1 MFHIKHLC
9 RAFNKLRRLLLTFLL
24 AICSLSAFSQVTTE
38 GREFW
43 FGFMEN
49 IVNSPDGLS
58 TTEIFITSKT
68 NTQGTITIFANSTEI
83 DFTVTAGQTE
93 KFVLN
98 DFFPNIQA
106 ATSGNNERRGI
117 QIVSDDDISVYAL
130 ANEPFS
136 ADAAVI
142 LPKLTLGNSYVV
154 SSYYE
159 ALDPQSISSM
169 LIVATENGTE
179 IDVTPSVRT
188 LDNKLPDQTFRI
200 ILNQGDVYQLQAN
213 AGDLTGSLVSI
224 APGSDGCKNFA
235 VFGGNR
241 WTRVT
246 AGQDCSGVRNGN
258 FRADGHAGDH
268 LYEQMF
274 PVSTLGTDYIAV
286 PFEER
291 ESYGLRV
298 IATEDDTEVF
308 ITGEGALPTMAR
320 GEYMTFVFDDVKS
333 ISSNKPLQ
341 VAQFSQS
348 LSCDFPAGS
357 NIPNDLG
364 DPFMIM
370 LSPNQQLLDQ
380 VTFNT
385 LQVSQIQVFFTNL
398 IVQTSSVND
407 VFINGAQVDPATF
420 TPVPSDPTYS
430 HTTVTLQ
437 GGTDYTTVVDGGFIA
452 YIYGYGDIESFGYV
466 AGASLANLNLQIVGD
481 DPDIDIIADEAC
493 VNNEIEFTAD
503 FEVPAGEAPRFTEFE
518 WDFGDGNMATGKDTV
533 HTYTQPGDYI
543 ITLFASDGGD
553 ECGENSET
561 ITKTITVTPNEIT
574 NINGP
579 ASVCP
584 DVTGIAYSVEGT
596 PGNTYEWIID
606 GGTIVGSAMGDAIS
620 VDWGAARPDASLKII
635 STNTIGCV
643 ADTVTFDVIINKR
656 LEPALP
662 QSNGFTDTEV
672 CFTELGDVTY
682 FTPQTAG
689 SEYEWFVQ
697 GGTFIGSNTTNEVRI
712 QWDGPGTGQVW
723 YREFNPLISDC
734 EGFSDRLDVII
745 YTEILSTPTIQEVLC
760 NGEANGTIS
769 IALAGG
775 KPGYSVAW
783 SNGMT
788 GQDIN
793 GLAAGDYTATVTD
806 DLGCEVM
813 FTYTVGEPDVLEV
826 ADSQLTDVRCFQES
840 NGAATVLV
848 VGGTTFPNGDYV
860 YNWTG
865 SNGFVRSTN
874 TGTVDGLAA
883 GSYEVAIRDANGC
896 QTSTTFVINQ
906 PLLLEADLES
916 LINDPICPQASDGTA
931 FIDAKGGTPD
941 YQFFWSNNPSQ
952 NDPNAANLSKGNYT
966 VRIVDANGCE
976 TSLEIEVTE
985 RFPRIFIPSAF
996 SPNGDRT
1003 NDTFQPVAD
1012 CSIRFSMQ
1020 VYNKWGSVVFSTE
1033 DVNVGWDG
1041 TFEGQSAPDGKYSY
1055 VIFYAG
1061 SLNDVAFEET
1071 FRGSI
1076 RLIR

>member
-1 MFHIKHLC
+1 
-9 RAFNKLRRLLLTFLL
+9 
-24 AICSLSAFSQVTTE
+24 
-38 GREFW
+38 
-43 FGFMEN
+43 MEN
-49 IVNSPDGLS
+49 IINSPDGFSNGEL
-58 TTEIFITSKT
+58 FITSKT
-68 NTQGTITIFANSTEI
+68 NTQGKITIFANSTEI
-83 DFTVTAGQTE
+83 DFSITAGQTE
-93 KFVLN
+93 HIVLN
-98 DFFPNIQA
+98 DFFPNITA
-106 ATSGNNERRGI
+106 TTSGNNERRGI

-142 LPKLTLGNSYVV
+142 LPKPTLGNSYVV

-188 LDNKLPDQTFRI
+188 IDNKLPGQTFRI
-200 ILNQGDVYQLQAN
+200 ILNQGDVYQLQSN
-213 AGDLTGSLVSI
+213 IDDLTGSLVTI
-224 APGSDGCKNFA
+224 APGSEGCKNFA

-246 AGQDCSGVRNGN
+246 AGQDCSGTRNGN

-274 PVSTLGTDYIAV
+274 PVSTLGTDYIAL
-286 PFEER
+286 PYQER
-291 ESYGLRV
+291 GGYGLRV
-298 IATEDDTEVF
+298 IATDDDTEIS
-308 ITGEGALPTMAR
+308 ITGEAALPTLAA
-320 GEYMTFVFDDVKS
+320 GEYMTFVFDDVRS
-333 ISSNKPLQ
+333 ISSNKPIQ

-370 LSPNQQLLDQ
+370 LSPNQQLLEQ

-385 LQVSQIQVFFTNL
+385 LEVSQIQVFFTNL
-398 IVQTSSVND
+398 IVKTSSVND
-407 VFINGAQVDPATF
+407 VMINGAQVDPATF
-420 TPVPSDPTYS
+420 SPVPSDPSFS
-430 HTTVTLQ
+430 HTTVTLN
-437 GGTDYTTVVDGGFIA
+437 GGTDYTTIVDGGFIA

-466 AGASLANLNLQIVGD
+466 AGASLANLNLQVEGD
-481 DPDIDIIADEAC
+481 DPDIGIIADDAC

-518 WDFGDGNMATGKDTV
+518 WDFGDGNFATSRDTV
-533 HTYTQPGDYI
+533 YTYTEPGEYI
-543 ITLFASDGGD
+543 ITLFATDGGD

-574 NINGP
+574 NVSGP

-584 DVTGIAYSVEGT
+584 DVDGIAYAVEGT
-596 PGNTYEWIID
+596 PGNTYQWIID
-606 GGTIVGSAMGDAIS
+606 GGTIVGPATGDAIS
-620 VDWGAARPDASLKII
+620 VNWASARPDASLKII
-635 STNTIGCV
+635 STNTIGCI
-643 ADTVTFDVIINKR
+643 ADTLTFDVIINKR

-682 FTPQTAG
+682 STPQTAG
-689 SEYEWFVQ
+689 SEYEWFIA
-697 GGTFIGSNTTNEVRI
+697 GGTFITANNTNEVRVS
-712 QWDGPGTGQVW
+712 WDGPGTGQIW

-745 YTEILSTPTIQEVLC
+745 YTEIISTPTIMDALC
-760 NGEANGTIS
+760 NGDANGTIS

-775 KPGYSVAW
+775 KPGYTVAW
-783 SNGMT
+783 NNGMT
-788 GQDIN
+788 GTDIN
-793 GLAAGDYTATVTD
+793 GLAAGDYIATVTD
-806 DLGCEVM
+806 ALGCEVM

-840 NGAATVLV
+840 NGAATILV
-848 VGGTTFPNGDYV
+848 IGGTTFPNGDYV

-865 SNGFVRSTN
+865 STGFTQSTN
-874 TGTVDGLAA
+874 TGTINGLRAGAYQVD
-883 GSYEVAIRDANGC
+883 IRDANGC
-896 QTSTTFVINQ
+896 ETSTTFTINE
-906 PLLLEADLES
+906 PLLLEADIES
-916 LINDPICPQASDGTA
+916 LINEPICPQASDGTA

-941 YQFFWSNNPSQ
+941 YQFFWSNNASV
-952 NDPNAANLSKGNYT
+952 NDPNAANLSEGNYT

-976 TSLEIEVTE
+976 TSLAIEVTE
-985 RFPRIFIPSAF
+985 RFPRIFIPNAF
-996 SPNGDRT
+996 SPNSDGT
-1003 NDTFQPVAD
+1003 NDVFKPVAD
-1012 CSIRFSMQ
+1012 CSITFSMQ

-1033 DVNVGWDG
+1033 DVNEGWDG
-1041 TFEGQSAPDGKYSY
+1041 DFEGQPAPSGKYSY
-1055 VIFYAG
+1055 VVFYAG
-1061 SLNDVAFEET
+1061 ILNDVAFEET

-1076 RLIR
+1076 KLIR

>member
-1 MFHIKHLC
+1 
-9 RAFNKLRRLLLTFLL
+9 
-24 AICSLSAFSQVTTE
+24 
-38 GREFW
+38 
-43 FGFMEN
+43 MEN
-49 IVNSPDGLS
+49 IVNSPDGVS
-58 TTEIFITSKT
+58 NGEIFITSKT
-68 NTQGTITIFANSTEI
+68 NTQGTITVFANATEI
-83 DFTVTAGQTE
+83 DFTITAGQTQQ
-93 KFVLN
+93 FTLN
-98 DFFPNIQA
+98 DFFPNITA
-106 ATSGNNERRGI
+106 STSGNNERRGI

-159 ALDPQSISSM
+159 PLDPQSISSM
-169 LIVATENGTE
+169 LVVATENGTE

-188 LDNKLPDQTFRI
+188 IDNKLAGETFRI
-200 ILNQGDVYQLQAN
+200 ILNQGDVYQLQSN
-213 AGDLTGSLVSI
+213 SGDLTGSLVTI

-246 AGQDCSGVRNGN
+246 AGQDCSGTRNGN
-258 FRADGHAGDH
+258 FRADGFAGDH

-274 PVSTLGTDYIAV
+274 PVSTLGTDYISV
-286 PFEER
+286 PYEER
-291 ESYGLRV
+291 ESYGLR
-298 IATEDDTEVF
+298 IMATEDDTEIT
-308 ITGEGALPTMAR
+308 ITGEPALPSMAR
-320 GEYMTFVFDDVKS
+320 GEYMTFVFDDVRS
-333 ISSNKPLQ
+333 VSSNKPIQ
-341 VAQFSQS
+341 VAQLSQS

-370 LSPNQQLLDQ
+370 LSPNQQLLEE

-385 LQVSQIQVFFTNL
+385 LEVSQIQVFFTNL

-407 VFINGAQVDPATF
+407 VFINGNQIDPATF
-420 TPVPSDPTYS
+420 TSVPSNPTYS
-430 HTTVTLQ
+430 HTTVSLQ

-452 YIYGYGDIESFGYV
+452 YIYGFGDIESFGYV

-481 DPDIDIIADEAC
+481 DPDINIIADEAC
-493 VNNEIEFTAD
+493 VNNEIDFTAD
-503 FEVPAGEAPRFTEFE
+503 FEVPAGEMPRFTEFD
-518 WDFGDGNMATGKDTV
+518 WDFGDGNFGTGRDTV
-533 HTYTQPGDYI
+533 HTYTEPGEYI

-561 ITKTITVTPNEIT
+561 ITRTITVTPNEIT
-574 NINGP
+574 QINGP

-584 DVTGIAYSVEGT
+584 DVNGIAYSVEGT
-596 PGNTYEWIID
+596 PGNTYKWVID
-606 GGTIVGSAMGDAIS
+606 GGNIVGSDVGDAIT
-620 VDWGAARPDASLKII
+620 VDWLAARPDASLKII

-662 QSNGFTDTEV
+662 RSNGFTDTEV
-672 CFTELGDVTY
+672 CFTERGNVTY
-682 FTPQTAG
+682 FTPQTSG
-689 SEYEWFVQ
+689 SEYEWFIDTTK
-697 GGTFIGSNTTNEVRI
+697 GRIIGANNSNEINVE
-712 QWDGPGTGQVW
+712 WFAPGTGQVW

-745 YTEILSTPTIQEVLC
+745 YTEIVSTPTIQDVLC

-769 IALAGG
+769 LALSGG
-775 KPGYSVAW
+775 KPGGYTVAW

-788 GQDIN
+788 GIDIN

-806 DLGCEVM
+806 ALGCEVM

-826 ADSQLTDVRCFQES
+826 ADNQLTNVRCFQES

-865 SNGFVRSTN
+865 STGFVQSTN
-874 TGTVDGLAA
+874 TGTVNGLRA
-883 GSYEVAIRDANGC
+883 GEYEVVIRDANGC
-896 QTSTTFVINQ
+896 ETSTTFTITE
-906 PLLLEADLES
+906 PLLLEADLET
-916 LINDPICPQASDGTA
+916 LINEPICPQASDGTA

-941 YQFFWSNNPSQ
+941 YQFFWSNNASVDDQ
-952 NDPNAANLSKGNYT
+952 NAANLSKGSYT

-976 TSLEIEVTE
+976 TSLSIDVTE
-985 RFPRIFIPSAF
+985 RFPRIFIPNAF
-996 SPNGDRT
+996 SPNGDGT
-1003 NDTFQPVAD
+1003 NDEFKPVAD
-1012 CSIRFSMQ
+1012 CSITFSMQ

-1033 DVNVGWDG
+1033 DVNEGWNG
-1041 TFEGQSAPDGKYSY
+1041 RFEGQEAPNGKYSY

-1071 FRGSI
+1071 FRGSVK
-1076 RLIR
+1076 LIR